1 MNVRLKLPQWL
12 TAVTRIYIDRLGIS
26 IYRTEDGVIRRQ
38 LHKWPWKQL
47 ELTST
52 DSSTNYEILKNY
64 DGTEISA
71 KVVINKRTYRRFKGR
86 LSFIGKFLPK
96 YETVGVGIT
105 YDPPA
110 SNYGYFKGGVSYT
123 SFSLLPTESI
133 RDRIV
138 SNYETHN
145 LTLVS
150 SDWVYQ

>member
-1 MNVRLKLPQWL
+1 MNVRLNLPER
-12 TAVTRIYIDRLGIS
+12 VTSITRVMVDNQGIS
-26 IYRTEDGVIRRQ
+26 IYRTEDDVIRRQ
-38 LHKWPWKQL
+38 LHKWPWKQM

-52 DSSTNYEILKNY
+52 ISSTNHEILKNY

-145 LTLVS
+145 LTMVS